1 MNILIF
7 SLVSLACLLNVIAI
21 LAILQTKK
29 QTLALF
35 NVVLAYYSYVLPIV
49 FVASILNYFSWL
61 NLVKIILLSLLNLI
75 FIHLAIFLL
84 KNQQNNLQN
93 QNKTS

>member
-84 KNQQNNLQN
+84 KNQ
-93 QNKTS
+93 

>member
-1 MNILIF
+1 MIVMNILIVL
-7 SLVSLACLLNVIAI
+7 LVSVSCLLNLIAI

-61 NLVKIILLSLLNLI
+61 NLAKIILLSLLNLI

-84 KNQQNNLQN
+84 KNQ
-93 QNKTS
+93 